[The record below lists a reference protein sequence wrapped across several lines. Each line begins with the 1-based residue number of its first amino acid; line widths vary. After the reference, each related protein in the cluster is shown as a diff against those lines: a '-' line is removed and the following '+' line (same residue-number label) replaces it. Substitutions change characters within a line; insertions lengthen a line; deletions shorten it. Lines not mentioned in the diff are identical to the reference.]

1 MMNVNACTLDEA
13 GTAKAK
19 ASNLLVD
26 LPVVGVGITRVGK
39 GYGLKINLS
48 EAVAADAIPEHI
60 DGVPVKSEV
69 FGMIA
74 KR

>member
-1 MMNVNACTLDEA
+1 MKVNACTLNEA
-13 GTAKAK
+13 RAVKAK
-19 ASNLLVD
+19 ASALLVR
-26 LPVVGVGITRVGK
+26 LPVVGVGITRVGQ

-69 FGMIA
+69 VGTIS